1 MPQPAKRIA
10 QLRQQIAHHDRL
22 YYVLATPEIS
32 DRQYDQLLK
41 ELQQLEAQH
50 PNLIT
55 PDSPTQRVG
64 GQPIPGFK
72 TVEHTRPMMSID
84 NTYDKTELTAWY
96 QRVIKGLHQTTASQ
110 SLFTHDNQVDLILEP
125 KIDGVAVNLR
135 YERGRL
141 TAAVTRGDGRR
152 GDDITHNVRTIR
164 AIPLSLTATKQP
176 FPQLLEV
183 RGEIYMPDAEFQ
195 RLNLARQNENLEPFA
210 NPRNATAGTLKQLDP
225 RAVAQR
231 KLLFCAHGRGDIQP
245 DPFHN
250 HSQFLDA
257 VRQWGLPV
265 SPHTAV
271 ARNVDEVWDFIQTFE
286 TARPELGYGTDG
298 VVVKVDQYKFQDQL
312 GATSKSPRWCIAYKY
327 AAEQATT
334 KLLDVQWQV
343 GKTGKLTPRATMQ
356 PVFLAGTTVQHAS
369 LHNAGEIARKDIR
382 LGDTVVIEKAGEI
395 IPQVVRVLTD
405 KRDKQSKPITVPARC
420 PECGGPVEV
429 DGVPNTAAETGRFCV
444 NPECP
449 AQLRER
455 LISFASR
462 GQMDI
467 DGLGEKIIDVLIEAG
482 LLKGFGDIYRL
493 TDHRE
498 RLLTM
503 PGIGSR
509 EGGAKGSKR
518 VDNILQAIEKSKT
531 RGLSRVIA
539 GIGIRHVGTTTAR
552 ELAAWA
558 GDVDRLQKASE
569 REIVEALSEKSE
581 AKLRSERE
589 VIETTVIALEK
600 AMHSLPFRLLIKN
613 AHLQMIPTDRFLT
626 QHAKALGLSARLKKT
641 GVRRLAEMFPTLDL
655 LANANHDSIVKA
667 LEPDLIIAKSAH
679 TFFHS
684 NEGKAIIRELRHLGV
699 QMQQARPTTVSKS
712 SSLRGKTV
720 VITGSF
726 EHWSRQQI
734 LDRLQQL
741 GAHVTTS
748 VSKNTDVLFCGS
760 EPGSKLA
767 KAQEFDVKI
776 MGVAELQKI
785 MT

>member
-1 MPQPAKRIA
+1 MPQPAKRID

-50 PNLIT
+50 PHLIT

-96 QRVIKGLHQTTASQ
+96 QRVIKGLHQSTPSQ

-164 AIPLSLTATKQP
+164 AIPLSLTASKQQP
-176 FPQLLEV
+176 VPDLLEV

-195 RLNLARQNENLEPFA
+195 RLNLARQNQNLEPFA

-225 RAVAQR
+225 RAVAKR

-245 DPFHN
+245 DPFHK

-271 ARNVDEVWDFIQTFE
+271 ARNIDEVWDFIQTFE

-405 KRDKQSKPITVPARC
+405 HRPPHAKPITVPARC
-420 PECGGPVEV
+420 PSCNEPTVRAEDEV
-429 DGVPNTAAETGRFCV
+429 DTRCV

-449 AQLRER
+449 AQLLER
-455 LISFASR
+455 LIWFAGR
-462 GQMDI
+462 DQMDI
-467 DGLGEKIIDVLIEAG
+467 EGLGEKAIEQLADANLLHSFGDVFNLKNHRDQLLTLDRMGEKKVENLLAAIEQSKSRGLTRVLAG
-482 LLKGFGDIYRL
+482 L
-493 TDHRE
+493 
-498 RLLTM
+498 
-503 PGIGSR
+503 
-509 EGGAKGSKR
+509 
-518 VDNILQAIEKSKT
+518 
-531 RGLSRVIA
+531 
-539 GIGIRHVGTTTAR
+539 GIRHVGARAASTLAQHFGDIDSLTAASVDELSEIPDIGPTTAQSIHTFLHHQAGR
-552 ELAAWA
+552 HVIDELKHAGVKLTEKRRAQPAHSPFAGKTIVITGTFENFQRSKLTAQLQALGAKVTSTVSKKTDLLLA
-558 GDVDRLQKASE
+558 GDAPGSKFDKASE
-569 REIVEALSEKSE
+569 FGIETWNE
-581 AKLRSERE
+581 AKLLQ
-589 VIETTVIALEK
+589 ALP
-600 AMHSLPFRLLIKN
+600 S
-613 AHLQMIPTDRFLT
+613 T
-626 QHAKALGLSARLKKT
+626 
-641 GVRRLAEMFPTLDL
+641 
-655 LANANHDSIVKA
+655 
-667 LEPDLIIAKSAH
+667 
-679 TFFHS
+679 
-684 NEGKAIIRELRHLGV
+684 
-699 QMQQARPTTVSKS
+699 
-712 SSLRGKTV
+712 
-720 VITGSF
+720 
-726 EHWSRQQI
+726 
-734 LDRLQQL
+734 
-741 GAHVTTS
+741 
-748 VSKNTDVLFCGS
+748 
-760 EPGSKLA
+760 
-767 KAQEFDVKI
+767 
-776 MGVAELQKI
+776 
-785 MT
+785 